1 MISKEQAEVIA
12 TELVA
17 KAIEKRRE
25 ASWIWEFVPSF
36 VPWYYQSPRLR
47 KLRPGL
53 RHTLL
58 REAKATAGAR
68 ASTTLCVVLLIAL
81 ALGVALS
88 IWSRFVNANR
98 EYLLIIPAAIAIA
111 WVACVR
117 FELSKLL
124 RRQGVSGGSSGVA

>member
-1 MISKEQAEVIA
+1 MLRKKQAEVIA

-17 KAIEKRRE
+17 QAKEKRRE
-25 ASWIWEFVPSF
+25 APWISEFVPSF
-36 VPWYYQSPRLR
+36 VPWYYQSPGLR
-47 KLRPGL
+47 KLRPAQ

-68 ASTTLCVVLLIAL
+68 ASTALCVLLLIAL
-81 ALGVALS
+81 AVAVS
-88 IWSRFVNANR
+88 VWSRFVNANR
-98 EYLLIIPAAIAIA
+98 EYLLIVPAATAIA

>member
-1 MISKEQAEVIA
+1 MLRKKQAVVIA

-17 KAIEKRRE
+17 QAEEQRRE
-25 ASWIWEFVPSF
+25 ASWKWEFVPSF
-36 VPWYYQSPRLR
+36 VPWYYKSPGLR
-47 KLRPGL
+47 KLRPAQ

-58 REAKATAGAR
+58 REAKAAAGAR
-68 ASTTLCVVLLIAL
+68 ASTALCVLLLIAL
-81 ALGVALS
+81 AVAVS
-88 IWSRFVNANR
+88 VWSKFVNANR
-98 EYLLIIPAAIAIA
+98 EYLLIIPAAISIA